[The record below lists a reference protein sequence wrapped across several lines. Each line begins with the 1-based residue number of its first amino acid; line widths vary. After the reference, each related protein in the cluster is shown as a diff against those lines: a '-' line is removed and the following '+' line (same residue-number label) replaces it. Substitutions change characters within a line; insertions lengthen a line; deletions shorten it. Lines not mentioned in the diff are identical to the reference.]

1 MFQELPP
8 PPPPP
13 KKTCFHLP
21 FKITAQ
27 ISKSLPSYK
36 ALLNSLFSACRGVI
50 SVCTMLPLLRVAA
63 EAKSDSTLGHWTC
76 WNEVTVLCC
85 NCQMPGSRKRPVRLD
100 VVVPVCGITWRALW
114 VQRLWV
120 PQTWTQ
126 IPGDGKGTAKLQNLR
141 YRSLHL
147 LSCCPAPPR
156 PAAPT
161 PATESLFGL

>member
-1 MFQELPP
+1 M
-8 PPPPP
+8 
-13 KKTCFHLP
+13 
-21 FKITAQ
+21 
-27 ISKSLPSYK
+27 
-36 ALLNSLFSACRGVI
+36 FSACRGVI

-126 IPGDGKGTAKLQNLR
+126 IPGDGKGTTKLQNLR

-147 LSCCPAPPR
+147 LSCCPAPPC
-156 PAAPT
+156 PAPPRRTPT
-161 PATESLFGL
+161 PPPPSHRKSFWPLRFGFILQLHKTYLI